1 MHYASLV
8 GKIFGIIWKAFCLMQ
23 IFGKNLRADLNQV
36 LAFLNQFSPYF
47 AKIISIIIIL
57 M

>member
-23 IFGKNLRADLNQV
+23 IFGKNLRADLKYW
-36 LAFLNQFSPYF
+36 LFLINFHH
-47 AKIISIIIIL
+47 IL
-57 M
+57 QKSSA